1 MPLHD
6 VGYREWQGKTSGDSF
21 RWWVIAWT
29 GIRIAWKN
37 MWLRRM
43 LIAAWLPAAAFGS
56 LFFFYEQAV
65 TESINNDMTRMFVV
79 RTLEHRLNA
88 PQEIVTALRQDP
100 IEARHTVWSY
110 LLLVFFRNPQGVMIV
125 LLVGLIAPRLIS
137 QDLRSRAH
145 LLYFSRPLT
154 ATDYILGKL
163 TVLWVFLI
171 AVTTLPALAL
181 YVLGV
186 LLSPDLSVVG
196 DTWDIPLRILVASV
210 ALILPT
216 SLLALAI
223 SSLTKESR
231 YAGFAW
237 FVIWVL
243 GSVTYNALTS
253 TANIGIR
260 DLQAIDMDRWVLVSP
275 YHILGRAQAWIFAV
289 DVNVPL
295 ARKCVVLICVTVV
308 FSWILLRSRIASVV
322 RA

>member
-6 VGYREWQGKTSGDSF
+6 VGYREWQGKTRGDNF

-43 LIAAWLPAAAFGS
+43 LVAAWLPAAAFGS
-56 LFFFYEQAV
+56 LFFFYEQAAM
-65 TESINNDMTRMFVV
+65 ESSVNNDMTRMFVV
-79 RTLEHRLNA
+79 RVLEHRLNA
-88 PQEIVTALRQDP
+88 PREIVTALRDDP
-100 IEARHTVWSY
+100 AEARHTVWSY

-154 ATDYILGKL
+154 ATEYILGKL
-163 TVLWVFLI
+163 TVLWVFLTG
-171 AVTTLPALAL
+171 VTTLPAVAL

-186 LLSPDLSVVG
+186 LLSPDLSVVW
-196 DTWDIPLRILVASV
+196 DTWDIPLRILLASI

-253 TANIGIR
+253 TANIGVS
-260 DLQAIDMDRWVLVSP
+260 DLQAIDVDRWVLVSP
-275 YHILGRAQAWIFAV
+275 YHILGRAQA
-289 DVNVPL
+289 
-295 ARKCVVLICVTVV
+295 
-308 FSWILLRSRIASVV
+308 
-322 RA
+322 